1 MPSQLRE
8 VGSGRVVSRLNRR
21 TVRESFVIRAH
32 PTFGMFRITVV
43 PLTYYDRGA
52 GGFMA
57 GRGEYITEGRVV
69 CEPYPSSST
78 PNQYYAEKS
87 VAGWGWAGEVD
98 ADSRQIK
105 VDDPKPVSKKDAI
118 SNYNQEFWT
127 LDEALSYAN
136 GDLDSAMSVETRP
149 VKVSRRNGI
158 LTFKLDGTV
167 IGRFN
172 EQPQPGQK

>member
-57 GRGEYITEGRVV
+57 GR
-69 CEPYPSSST
+69 
-78 PNQYYAEKS
+78 
-87 VAGWGWAGEVD
+87 